1 MADCIFCKIA
11 NREVPARSIYEDDLI
26 MAFHDVNPM
35 APVHVLI
42 IPKAHIPGVLSLGEG
57 HSQVIERIWRTIP
70 GLARELRIAED
81 GFRVVVNSGSAAG
94 QSVPHLHFHLLGG
107 RVMQWPPG

>member
-1 MADCIFCKIA
+1 MEGCIFCKIVR
-11 NREVPARSIYEDDLI
+11 NEIPAQLVYQDNLI
-26 MAFHDVNPM
+26 LAFRDVNPV

-42 IPKAHIPGVLSLGEG
+42 IPKKHITGVLELSE
-57 HSQVIERIWRTIP
+57 SDSETIQRIWLVIP
-70 GLARELRIAED
+70 KLAQELGVAEK

-107 RVMQWPPG
+107 RALSWPPG